1 MGRSYYC
8 LCNDNIEVVPENFDY
23 VRRVE
28 DAWERSVHCSKFCGS
43 NKNEQYSHGSK

>member
-1 MGRSYYC
+1 MV
-8 LCNDNIEVVPENFDY
+8 LENFDY

-28 DAWERSVHCSKFCGS
+28 DAKERSVHCSKFYGS